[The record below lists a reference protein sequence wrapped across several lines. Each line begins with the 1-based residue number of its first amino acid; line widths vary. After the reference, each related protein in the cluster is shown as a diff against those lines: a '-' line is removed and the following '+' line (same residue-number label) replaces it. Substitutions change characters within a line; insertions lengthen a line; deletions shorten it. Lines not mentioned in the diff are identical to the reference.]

1 MQISKL
7 DNYKTGIATLKL
19 ELEES
24 FVKDILRNEPYL
36 NPVAFVYN
44 DVLLNVFK
52 QAITNGKYIVF
63 TIPAKDKTEAENIFR
78 EAKQVLEDY
87 KNTNK

>member
-1 MQISKL
+1 M
-7 DNYKTGIATLKL
+7 
-19 ELEES
+19 
-24 FVKDILRNEPYL
+24 
-36 NPVAFVYN
+36 YN